1 MNISDNSNFSFNGQD
16 YDCVVRLYNG
26 VNDVYLNNVA
36 WDSLIIEEDIFDWK
50 IKGSIIINSP
60 YESLEKD
67 SVETI
72 LSVKTK
78 KENLIY
84 KFRNDGRDTLFISI
98 KPKSVNMKGLPVNLG
113 LPYNF
118 NDKQWL
124 LEIEAVIFDVEDLPS
139 TNITDKKKKLF
150 FWEKAYQMMTEKDS
164 DFSTSTVGKNSNK
177 TNISQ
182 VDNNERSLICSE
194 AIAELL
200 RKDPDFQK
208 YSKLTN
214 NKEEWDSGSELNTMN
229 YSSPVNAKFIDNL
242 DYMLRYTTASDV
254 YNNEPCIF
262 KFERAE
268 KSMTPKQF
276 SLKPISKYFEKAGKE
291 QNTPKEYQIEHFFL
305 KENSDSEKTPPLL
318 KSPLGSAES
327 KEEFKADE
335 YNTIYN
341 YRLVDLSGKD
351 YSKNLTNYRVVSY
364 NSSDGQFC
372 EENKNHNAQQYKDYF
387 KKYIRNNIITKE
399 NDDRLVFTPFIK
411 DTLNTRTIFTIAK
424 EDITR
429 LTEGRN
435 KLLNYYLFSNLA
447 INFTTRGLTL
457 RQTGRFFGLSKQ
469 NLNNKE
475 YDHKIEGQYFIT
487 SVIHLFNNRTRNY
500 STEII
505 GVKTHTYQE
514 ITKFESDDVFIIK

>member
-36 WDSLIIEEDIFDWK
+36 WDSLILEEDIFDWK

-60 YESLEKD
+60 YESLEKE
-67 SVETI
+67 SEETAK
-72 LSVKTK
+72 SVKAE

-98 KPKSVNMKGLPVNLG
+98 KPKSVNKKGLPD
-113 LPYNF
+113 YTF
-118 NDKQWL
+118 DDQKWL
-124 LEIEAVIFDVEDLPS
+124 LEIETVVFEVEDLPS
-139 TNITDKKKKLF
+139 SNITDKKKKLF
-150 FWEKAYQMMTEKDS
+150 FWEKVYQLMTEKDS

-214 NKEEWDSGSELNTMN
+214 NKEEWDAGSELNTMN

-242 DYMLRYTTASDV
+242 EYMLRYTTASDV

-276 SLKPISKYFEKAGKE
+276 SLKPISKYFEKAGRE
-291 QNTPKEYQIEHFFL
+291 QNAPKEYQIEHFFL
-305 KENSDSEKTPPLL
+305 KENSDKEKTPPLL

-327 KEEFKADE
+327 KEEIKADE
-335 YNTIYN
+335 YNIIYN

-351 YSKNLTNYRVVSY
+351 YSKNLTNYRVVSF
-364 NSSDGQFC
+364 NSTCGQFS
-372 EENKNHNAQQYKDYF
+372 EENKKHSAEQYKDYF
-387 KKYIRNNIITKE
+387 KKSIRNNMLTKE

-411 DTLNTRTIFTIAK
+411 DVLNTRTIVTVGK
-424 EDITR
+424 EEVTR
-429 LTEGRN
+429 LSEGRN

-469 NLNNKE
+469 NLNDKE
-475 YDHKIEGQYFIT
+475 YDHKIEGQYFVT
-487 SVIHLFNNRTRNY
+487 NVIHMFNNRTRNY

-505 GVKTHTYQE
+505 GVKAHTYKE
-514 ITKFESDDVFIIK
+514 ITKFESDDVLIIK

>member
-1 MNISDNSNFSFNGQD
+1 MNISNNSDFSFNGQD
-16 YDCVVRLYNG
+16 YECIVRLYNG

-36 WDSLIIEEDIFDWK
+36 WDSLILEEDIFDWK
-50 IKGSIIINSP
+50 IKGSIIINTP
-60 YESLEKD
+60 YESLEKE
-67 SVETI
+67 SAET
-72 LSVKTK
+72 LQSVKGK
-78 KENLIY
+78 RENLIY

-98 KPKSVNMKGLPVNLG
+98 KPKSVNKKGLPE
-113 LPYNF
+113 YIF
-118 NDKQWL
+118 DDQKWL
-124 LEIEAVIFDVEDLPS
+124 LEIEAVVFEVEDLPS
-139 TNITDKKKKLF
+139 SNITEKKKKLY
-150 FWEKAYQMMTEKDS
+150 FWEKVYQMMIEKDS

-177 TNISQ
+177 SNLSQ
-182 VDNNERSLICSE
+182 VDNTERSLICSE

-200 RKDPDFQK
+200 RNDPDFQK

-214 NKEEWDSGSELNTMN
+214 DKEEWDSGSELNTMN

-242 DYMLRYTTASDV
+242 EYMLHYTTASDV

-268 KSMTPKQF
+268 KSMSPKQF

-291 QNTPKEYQIEHFFL
+291 QNSPKEYQIEHFFL
-305 KENSDSEKTPPLL
+305 KENSDKEKTPPLL
-318 KSPLGSAES
+318 KAPLGGAES
-327 KEEFKADE
+327 SEEVKADE
-335 YNTIYN
+335 YNIIYN

-364 NSSDGQFC
+364 NSSCGQFC
-372 EENKNHNAQQYKDYF
+372 EENKKHSAEQYKDYF
-387 KKYIRNNIITKE
+387 KKSIRNNILTKE

-411 DTLNTRTIFTIAK
+411 DTLNTRTIFTVAK
-424 EDITR
+424 EEITR
-429 LTEGRN
+429 LAEGRN

-447 INFTTRGLTL
+447 INFSTRGSTI

-469 NLNNKE
+469 NLNDKE
-475 YDHKIEGQYFIT
+475 YDHKIEGQYFVT
-487 SVIHLFNNRTRNY
+487 NVIHMFNNRTRNY

-514 ITKFESDDVFIIK
+514 ITKFESDDVLIIK

>member
-1 MNISDNSNFSFNGQD
+1 
-16 YDCVVRLYNG
+16 
-26 VNDVYLNNVA
+26 
-36 WDSLIIEEDIFDWK
+36 
-50 IKGSIIINSP
+50 
-60 YESLEKD
+60 
-67 SVETI
+67 
-72 LSVKTK
+72 
-78 KENLIY
+78 
-84 KFRNDGRDTLFISI
+84 
-98 KPKSVNMKGLPVNLG
+98 
-113 LPYNF
+113 
-118 NDKQWL
+118 
-124 LEIEAVIFDVEDLPS
+124 
-139 TNITDKKKKLF
+139 
-150 FWEKAYQMMTEKDS
+150 MMTEKDS

>member
-36 WDSLIIEEDIFDWK
+36 WDSLILEEDIFDWK
-50 IKGSIIINSP
+50 IKGSIVINSP
-60 YESLEKD
+60 YESLEKE
-67 SVETI
+67 SAET
-72 LSVKTK
+72 LQSVKGK

-98 KPKSVNMKGLPVNLG
+98 KPKSVNKKGLPD
-113 LPYNF
+113 YIF
-118 NDKQWL
+118 YDKKWL
-124 LEIEAVIFDVEDLPS
+124 LEIEAVVFEVEDLPS
-139 TNITDKKKKLF
+139 SNITDKKKKLY

-182 VDNNERSLICSE
+182 IDNTGRSLICSE

-200 RKDPDFQK
+200 RKDPDFEK
-208 YSKLTN
+208 YSKLTK
-214 NKEEWDSGSELNTMN
+214 NKEEWDSGSELNTIN
-229 YSSPVNAKFIDNL
+229 YSSPVNSKFIDNL
-242 DYMLRYTTASDV
+242 EYMLHYTTASDV

-268 KSMTPKQF
+268 KSMSPKQF
-276 SLKPISKYFEKAGKE
+276 SLKPISKYFEKAGKD
-291 QNTPKEYQIEHFFL
+291 QNAPKEYQIEHFFL
-305 KENSDSEKTPPLL
+305 KENSDKEKTPPLL
-318 KSPLGSAES
+318 KAPLGGAES
-327 KEEFKADE
+327 SEEVKADE
-335 YNTIYN
+335 YNIIYN

-364 NSSDGQFC
+364 NSSCGQFA
-372 EENKNHNAQQYKDYF
+372 EENKKHSAEQYKDYF
-387 KKYIRNNIITKE
+387 KKSIRNNILTKE

-411 DTLNTRTIFTIAK
+411 DTLNTRTIFTVAK
-424 EDITR
+424 EEVTR
-429 LTEGRN
+429 LAEGRN

-447 INFTTRGLTL
+447 INFSTRGSTI

-469 NLNNKE
+469 NLNDKE
-475 YDHKIEGQYFIT
+475 YDHKIEGQYFVT
-487 SVIHLFNNRTRNY
+487 NVIHMFNNRTRNY

-514 ITKFESDDVFIIK
+514 ITKFESDDVLIIK

>member
-36 WDSLIIEEDIFDWK
+36 WDSLILEEDIFDWK

-60 YESLEKD
+60 YESLEKE
-67 SVETI
+67 SEETTK
-72 LSVKTK
+72 SVKAE

-98 KPKSVNMKGLPVNLG
+98 KPKSVNKKGLPD
-113 LPYNF
+113 YTF
-118 NDKQWL
+118 DDQKWL
-124 LEIEAVIFDVEDLPS
+124 LEIETVVFEVEDLPS
-139 TNITDKKKKLF
+139 SNITDKKKKLF
-150 FWEKAYQMMTEKDS
+150 FWEKVYQLMIEKDS

-214 NKEEWDSGSELNTMN
+214 DKEEWDAGSELNTMN

-242 DYMLRYTTASDV
+242 EYMLRYTTASDV

-276 SLKPISKYFEKAGKE
+276 SLKPISKYFEKAGRE
-291 QNTPKEYQIEHFFL
+291 QNAPKEYQIEHFFL
-305 KENSDSEKTPPLL
+305 KENSDKDKTPPLL
-318 KSPLGSAES
+318 KAPLGGAES
-327 KEEFKADE
+327 SEEIKADE
-335 YNTIYN
+335 YNIIYN

-351 YSKNLTNYRVVSY
+351 YSKNLTNYRVVSF
-364 NSSDGQFC
+364 NSTCGQFS
-372 EENKNHNAQQYKDYF
+372 EENKKHSAEQYKDYF
-387 KKYIRNNIITKE
+387 KKSIRNNMLTKE

-411 DTLNTRTIFTIAK
+411 DVLNTRTIVTVGK
-424 EDITR
+424 EEVTR
-429 LTEGRN
+429 LSEGRN

-469 NLNNKE
+469 NLNDKE
-475 YDHKIEGQYFIT
+475 YDHKIEGQYFVT
-487 SVIHLFNNRTRNY
+487 NVIHMFNNRTRNY

-505 GVKTHTYQE
+505 GVKAHTYKE
-514 ITKFESDDVFIIK
+514 ITKFESDDVLIMK